1 MLVKSQTCPENVI
14 FLCFTIF
21 FQVVFVPVIISCVI
35 FCLFIL
41 RCDQRHFFRQC
52 SWIVSYKQPML
63 MAVNSFSIL
72 VVELVIEQVQF
83 SSRNAAHLKDWDR
96 VLVTPAQ
103 RWMLP
108 ANTLSSMISVDI
120 FLMLRLCRTSLG
132 NSSIFVS
139 RFILFVGLPWLVVL
153 VLEAFFTWLF

>member
-1 MLVKSQTCPENVI
+1 
-14 FLCFTIF
+14 
-21 FQVVFVPVIISCVI
+21 
-35 FCLFIL
+35 
-41 RCDQRHFFRQC
+41 
-52 SWIVSYKQPML
+52 ML